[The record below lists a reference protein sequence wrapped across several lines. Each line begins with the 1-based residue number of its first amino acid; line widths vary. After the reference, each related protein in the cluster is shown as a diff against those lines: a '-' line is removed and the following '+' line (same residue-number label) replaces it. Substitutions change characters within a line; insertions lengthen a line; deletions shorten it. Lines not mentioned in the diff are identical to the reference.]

1 MGKKMNITNI
11 HMKFLLYFFIFFS
24 PYTVWATI
32 PLEKVTL
39 QLQWKHQFEF
49 AGFYAAKE
57 KGFYKESGLDV
68 TIKEYSKDFAPVES
82 ILSKKAD
89 YAISYSSIIIDY
101 LQGKPLVFLANFFK
115 QSPLAIVVQP
125 EIKQPQQL
133 TGKKVMGNFS
143 GIDGISLQMM
153 FRQFGVDTETFSH
166 VDSSYNIDAF
176 ANHEVDAMSV
186 FKTNELFLLQERGIK
201 YNLFDPTVYG
211 IAFYD
216 VNLFTSEDE
225 IKLHPGRAKRFR
237 DASIKGWKYA
247 LENQSEMIK
256 LILDKYNTQNKTYDM
271 LDFEAKQVKRVMM
284 PDLYPIGYIDAQR
297 VQLMAENFMQLG
309 LLPKETS
316 LEFEHFIYHKA
327 AETLKLNDKEI
338 NYLQQKKEITYCV
351 DPNWMPIEMIKNGKH
366 IGISHDYIE
375 KISSKLN
382 IPFKLVPTKSWEQ
395 ALTYAKDRRCDL
407 LSAAMS
413 TPNRAFY
420 LKFTNPYLN
429 IPLVIATKIYD
440 SFITNIADVQH
451 KKIAVVKSYAIAE
464 LLSYKY
470 PKLNLIEV
478 DSLTEGLKKVA
489 SGELYGIIDN
499 LTTIGYHIQKNHI
512 GSLKISGT
520 INKELQLAFGV
531 RDDDKLLL
539 SIINKSINNI
549 DEKTKQQ
556 IFNQWMSITYEQG
569 FNYHFFLK
577 LLAVVII
584 LLILVYL
591 HYRTIRQHNKKLQ
604 SLSDTDPLTGLFN
617 RRYLDKIIHK
627 EAQDTERYSTFFS
640 IILLDIDNFKR
651 INDTFGHPKGDVVL
665 KQVTKILL
673 DNSRKN
679 DSIGRWG
686 GEEFL
691 LVCPQTNLENAQV
704 LAQKLCH
711 LLESATFEIDRQVT
725 GSFGVTE
732 YKKGSSYTD
741 CFKKVDEALYK
752 AKEQGKNRVVSL

>member
-1 MGKKMNITNI
+1 
-11 HMKFLLYFFIFFS
+11 MKFLLYCFLFFS
-24 PYTVWATI
+24 PNAVWAEI

-57 KGFYKESGLDV
+57 KGFYKEVGLDV
-68 TIKEYSKDFAPVES
+68 TFKEYSKESAPVES
-82 ILSKKAD
+82 VLNKKAE

-115 QSPLAIVVQP
+115 QSPLAIVAQP

-133 TGKKVMGNFS
+133 IGKKVMGNFS

-153 FRQFGVDTETFSH
+153 FRQFGVDPKTFSH
-166 VDSSYNIDAF
+166 VDSSYTIDAF
-176 ANHEVDAMSV
+176 ANQKVDAMSV
-186 FKTNELFLLQERGIK
+186 FKTNELFLLQESGIK

-211 IAFYD
+211 ISFYD

-225 IKLHPGRAKRFR
+225 LKQYPGRAKRFR
-237 DASIKGWKYA
+237 DASVKGWKYA

-256 LILDKYNTQNKTYDM
+256 LILNKYNTQNKTYAM
-271 LDFEAKQVKRVMM
+271 LEFEAKQVKRVMM
-284 PDLYPIGYIDAQR
+284 SDLYPIGYIDVQR

-309 LLPKETS
+309 LLRKETS
-316 LEFEHFIYHKA
+316 LEFEHFIYHKT
-327 AETLKLNDKEI
+327 AETLKLTNKEI
-338 NYLQQKKEITYCV
+338 NYLQQKKEVTYCV
-351 DPNWMPIEMIKNGKH
+351 DPNWMPIEMIKEGEH

-382 IPFKLVPTKSWEQ
+382 IPFTLVPTKSWEQ
-395 ALTYAKDRRCDL
+395 ALTYAKDHRCDI

-413 TPNRAFY
+413 TPNRQHY
-420 LKFTNPYLN
+420 LKFTTPYLN
-429 IPLVIATKIYD
+429 TPLVIATKIND
-440 SFITNIADVQH
+440 PFITNLTDVGD
-451 KKIAVVKSYAIAE
+451 KKIAVVKAYAITE

-470 PKLNLIEV
+470 PKLNLTEV
-478 DSLTEGLKKVA
+478 DNLKDGLKKVA

-520 INKELQLAFGV
+520 IDKELQLAFALK
-531 RDDDKLLL
+531 DDKILL
-539 SIINKSINNI
+539 SILNKSIDNI
-549 DEKTKQQ
+549 SEKAKQK

-577 LLAVVII
+577 LFIVLVI
-584 LLILVYL
+584 LLILFNLY
-591 HYRTIRQHNKKLQ
+591 YKKMRQHNKSLQ
-604 SLSDTDPLTGLFN
+604 SLSDTDSLTGLFN
-617 RRYLDKIIHK
+617 RRYLDSAFHK
-627 EAQDTERYSTFFS
+627 EVQNTQRYNTHFS
-640 IILLDIDNFKR
+640 IILLDIDDFKK
-651 INDTFGHPKGDVVL
+651 INDNFGHDKGDSVL
-665 KQVTKILL
+665 RQVAEILV

-679 DSIGRWG
+679 DIIGRWG

-691 LVCPQTNLENAQV
+691 LVCPHTNLENAKV

-711 LLESATFEIDRQVT
+711 LLQSTTFEVDQQIT
-725 GSFGVTE
+725 GSMGVTE
-732 YKKGSSYTD
+732 YDKESSYD
-741 CFKKVDEALYK
+741 ECFKVVDKALYK
-752 AKEQGKNRVVSL
+752 AKNQGKNRVVSI